1 MRAFVADS
9 SAPGRIA
16 LQDVPEPVA
25 APGEVLV
32 DVRAF
37 SINRGEL
44 GLLRRKPDGWRPGW
58 DFAGTLQVDIEGGLR
73 AGARVVGIR
82 QGGTWAERVAVASVS
97 IAELP
102 DAVSFAQGAA
112 LPTAGLAALRMLR
125 MGPAI
130 LGRRVLITGA
140 SGGVG
145 RFAIQLAHLGGAD
158 VTALV
163 SEGSARSQG
172 LRDLG
177 ADEVVADI
185 AQLRGR
191 FDLILESVGGATL
204 GRLVTMVDPDGTLV
218 MFGNSSDRADHVRR
232 PGRLQR
238 WPRPPPGIR
247 AVLRRRT
254 VRSGPSVPGDA
265 RGRGQARSAA
275 RRGIAVGGDR
285 ARPCSGCRTA
295 TSPASSPSRSANPRV
310 ERQSTYC
317 SGVTTKSSGSFTPV
331 EWFGQ

>member
-1 MRAFVADS
+1 MRALVADS

-16 LQDVPEPVA
+16 LHEVPEPVA
-25 APGEVLV
+25 APGDVPV
-32 DVRAF
+32 AVRAF

-58 DFAGTLQVDIEGGLR
+58 DFAGNLLADIDGGLR
-73 AGARVVGIR
+73 AGSRVVGIR
-82 QGGTWAERVAVASVS
+82 QGGTWAERVAVAPGS

-125 MGPAI
+125 LGPAI

-145 RFAIQLAHLGGAD
+145 RFAIQLAHLGGAE

-163 SEGSARSQG
+163 SEGSARSAG
-172 LRDLG
+172 LRELG

-185 AQLRGR
+185 GQLRGR

-218 MFGNSSDRADHVRR
+218 MFGNSSDEPTTFDVRDVFND
-232 PGRLQR
+232 GLVRLQGFELFFGDEPFGR
-238 WPRPPPGIR
+238 D
-247 AVLRRRT
+247 LRYL
-254 VRSGPSVPGDA
+254 A
-265 RGRGQARSAA
+265 RL
-275 RRGIAVGGDR
+275 VGEGKLDPQLAGALPWEEIEGAMQR
-285 ARPCSGCRTA
+285 LQNRDVAGKLALTL
-295 TSPASSPSRSANPRV
+295 
-310 ERQSTYC
+310 
-317 SGVTTKSSGSFTPV
+317 GG
-331 EWFGQ
+331 

>member
-1 MRAFVADS
+1 MRALVADS

-58 DFAGTLQVDIEGGLR
+58 DFAGTLQVDIDGGLR
-73 AGARVVGIR
+73 AGSRVVGIR
-82 QGGTWAERVAVASVS
+82 QGGTWAERVAVASGS

-125 MGPAI
+125 LGPAI

-145 RFAIQLAHLGGAD
+145 RFAIQLAHLGGAE

-163 SEGSARSQG
+163 SEGSARSAG
-172 LRDLG
+172 LRELG
-177 ADEVVADI
+177 ADDVVADI
-185 AQLRGR
+185 AHLRGR

-204 GRLVTMVDPDGTLV
+204 GRLVTIVDPDGTLV
-218 MFGNSSDRADHVRR
+218 MFGNSSNEPTTFDVRDVFND
-232 PGRLQR
+232 GLVRLQ
-238 WPRPPPGIR
+238 GFE
-247 AVLRRRT
+247 LFF
-254 VRSGPSVPGDA
+254 GDDPF
-265 RGRGQARSAA
+265 GRDLG
-275 RRGIAVGGDR
+275 
-285 ARPCSGCRTA
+285 
-295 TSPASSPSRSANPRV
+295 TSPHLSPTASSIRSCGAELPWEEINEAMDRLQNRDVAGKVALTLGEPA
-310 ERQSTYC
+310 
-317 SGVTTKSSGSFTPV
+317 G
-331 EWFGQ
+331 